1 MARITIEDSLKYIK
15 NADRFILVHEAVK
28 LAKHCPIDADHKP
41 AVWALKAIAEG
52 QHNHTQEE
60 SVTL

>member
-1 MARITIEDSLKYIK
+1 MARITIEDSLQNIK

-28 LAKHCPIDADHKP
+28 LAKNCPIDSDHKP

-52 QHNHTQEE
+52 RYNLDEE
-60 SVTL
+60 ETTI